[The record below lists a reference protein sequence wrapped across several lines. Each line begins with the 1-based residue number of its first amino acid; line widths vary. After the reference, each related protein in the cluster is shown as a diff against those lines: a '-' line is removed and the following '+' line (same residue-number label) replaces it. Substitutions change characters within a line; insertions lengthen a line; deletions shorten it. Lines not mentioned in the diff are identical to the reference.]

1 MFPVGIKEMAMPEA
15 SGILPEPSPIGGR
28 IYTVRGQAVMLDSD
42 LAEAYGVLT
51 KALNQAVDRNEQRFP
66 SAFAFRL
73 TRDEWDNLKSQSVT
87 SSSRWGGRR
96 KLPRVFTEHGAVM
109 LASVLNSSR
118 AVVASIQVVEAFVRL
133 RHVLTANQALARK
146 VDELAEQVGD
156 HRKAIAI
163 IFQELESLTQSGE
176 PGAPKERIGFK
187 PNKERGISD
196 KRK

>member
-1 MFPVGIKEMAMPEA
+1 MPENK
-15 SGILPEPSPIGGR
+15 PPYNPSPIGGR

-42 LAEAYGVLT
+42 LAEVYEVLT

-66 SAFAFRL
+66 PAFAFRL
-73 TRDEWDNLKSQSVT
+73 TLDEWEDLKSQSVT
-87 SSSRWGGRR
+87 SRSHWGGRR

-118 AVVASIQVVEAFVRL
+118 AVAASIQVVEAFVRL
-133 RHVLTANQALARK
+133 RHILTANQALARK
-146 VDELAEQVGD
+146 VDELAAQVGD

-163 IFQELESLTQSGE
+163 IFQELESLTHGGE
-176 PGAPKERIGFK
+176 PEPPKERIGFK
-187 PNKERGISD
+187 PNKERGVSSK